1 MSSAC
6 VEAKRCH
13 GDVTVIP
20 HSPEKASADRSE
32 LVGRRRHSDRHDG
45 PSPDQQESRGIGKRR
60 EGDDGIE
67 VMATTRG
74 VHGMNDTSVH
84 EFSGHRGGDKHH
96 ERRQRPGTRMST
108 STCQG
113 GCGESHDRHNHTTA
127 TCNQPQRTTLTW
139 R

>member
-32 LVGRRRHSDRHDG
+32 LVGRRRHSDRHDR
-45 PSPDQQESRGIGKRR
+45 PPPDQQESRGIGKRR

-67 VMATTRG
+67 DMATTRG

-96 ERRQRPGTRMST
+96 ERRHAHVHQHMAVSRTIATTTPQPRAT
-108 STCQG
+108 SRNVP
-113 GCGESHDRHNHTTA
+113 H
-127 TCNQPQRTTLTW
+127 
-139 R
+139 

>member
-1 MSSAC
+1 MSIAC

-74 VHGMNDTSVH
+74 VHGMNDTSIH
-84 EFSGHRGGDKHH
+84 EFSGHRGGKSTTNGDNEQARACPPVHDKA
-96 ERRQRPGTRMST
+96 
-108 STCQG
+108 QG
-113 GCGESHDRHNHTTA
+113 EVWGMR
-127 TCNQPQRTTLTW
+127 
-139 R
+139 